1 MRASQFTMLLSIAAL
16 LGWTGVPAAWGQ
28 SAGPAMYQVSGNLA
42 SDVSA
47 GQPCSAQQEPQG
59 TCAGPLAD
67 LFPGICDP
75 CRCSPCWTFAAE
87 GIVLQRSNT
96 RSQTLF
102 EGGTIAPVEILNSKD
117 LNFPVEVG
125 PQVSAIRQIGC
136 SPFAVEVAYF
146 QVDGFAAHRDLPG
159 LSIMVTDVNGPHFTV
174 TDATA
179 LYTSAIYMGDVNVR
193 WQWLD
198 WLTLLSGFRMGQ
210 LNEHYHAA
218 GTGTFAGEP
227 VTLDVSALNNLY
239 GYQLGADIDL
249 PGCGGPLQIK
259 SFCRAAHSATSPD
272 RTSTALTAASP
283 TSCWPLR
290 AKTRL
295 PSWARPAWC

>member
-1 MRASQFTMLLSIAAL
+1 M
-16 LGWTGVPAAWGQ
+16 
-28 SAGPAMYQVSGNLA
+28 
-42 SDVSA
+42 
-47 GQPCSAQQEPQG
+47 
-59 TCAGPLAD
+59 
-67 LFPGICDP
+67 
-75 CRCSPCWTFAAE
+75 
-87 GIVLQRSNT
+87 QRSNT

-102 EGGTIAPVEILNSKD
+102 EGGTIAPVEILILKD

-125 PQVSAIRQIGC
+125 PQVVAIRQIGC

-146 QVDGFAAHRDLPG
+146 QFTGSAAHRDLPG

-227 VTLDVSALNNLY
+227 VTLDVM
-239 GYQLGADIDL
+239 
-249 PGCGGPLQIK
+249 
-259 SFCRAAHSATSPD
+259 H
-272 RTSTALTAASP
+272 
-283 TSCWPLR
+283 
-290 AKTRL
+290 
-295 PSWARPAWC
+295 